1 RGPFHYVWKIPVN
14 CFSINDPIYFD
25 LYGLHLF
32 TIFNLGGI
40 AMELVYKYNEKLLDL
55 KESING
61 EDIEFN
67 IFSLGIDIKKQIFNI
82 QEYFNRNDILT
93 DILVYTHA
101 HKKYQ
106 IIVRIEFY
114 TDFVLQ
120 LFKQQLLQEIKW
132 V

>member
-1 RGPFHYVWKIPVN
+1 
-14 CFSINDPIYFD
+14 
-25 LYGLHLF
+25 
-32 TIFNLGGI
+32 
-40 AMELVYKYNEKLLDL
+40 MELVYKYNEKLLDL